1 MDTKLDNNQ
10 NSNQQVP
17 SGSSKPEPIQSL
29 KPVESPKKSFFS
41 YLNPFSNNETK
52 DSCIEKCNKK
62 YSKTS
67 GGKKHR
73 SKKNKNSK
81 RKTIKS
87 KSKKSKKSKK

>member
-1 MDTKLDNNQ
+1 MSQPIINNE
-10 NSNQQVP
+10 VKKEEYTRP
-17 SGSSKPEPIQSL
+17 SEPPKSVSTDSP

-81 RKTIKS
+81 RKTKKS
-87 KSKKSKKSKK
+87 KSKKSKK